1 MLSRI
6 VDWYNEVKLKVV
18 PCEFDIIKE
27 EFELINN
34 KLLIALETAK
44 WSDYEEVYIMDLHGD
59 LQNLNERVLKAKA
72 NVDKIIKSFKSWGD
86 KPMYMRKDGNP
97 YELMYPD
104 NFDEFIIQ
112 RQQDE
117 ICTKQLIEEIVDE
130 NFRLFFNLP
139 LKKPAT
145 KKRESGIKKSFL
157 ESFETLK
164 NLDLERTS
172 AIDRPSEVNVAE
184 LDKAAQASTSSMITL
199 KPVTVTSS
207 TLSFDNDEIVKTDE
221 QLRLYRA
228 YEEHLDVL
236 ILKEIQ
242 NALHVS
248 LSYLKIEMENR
259 MEKIDAPLFEV
270 KLELQEPDLCYF
282 PAMEG
287 NINKSRGFIGIL
299 TSMIANILNMTSL
312 IPMIAQPPEYDG
324 IATFEY
330 YLELFNRKLFLNVE
344 FTEIDDIQM
353 DVMQMARDGIKD
365 ALNFLTEFDK
375 YSFLWLTDKKK
386 HLSEFLK
393 YGRHLTKQEQEE
405 IENGNLEIK
414 EQQPQLNDFRNIIE
428 YYDQLYN
435 EIEKIDDLFN
445 VNSWL
450 RVNLKGLKY
459 SLLNSVSKWSYL
471 FKEYLRNKVIDDLI
485 ELEDFIRDS
494 TALLEQEPTNEDYEL
509 LLKILKTLSL
519 INERTRKTDEMFEP
533 LKKVVDLLKTYD
545 VKFDDRIG
553 NQFAELPEKWITLK
567 KLGVLVKQSIGAV
580 RSYQVDLIKKRILM
594 FDLRSKLYH
603 EKFMRLPVYID
614 FEALINKNLPTIFH
628 FFFHSSSMFPAIKTY
643 TSSATLS
650 TLT

>member
-44 WSDYEEVYIMDLHGD
+44 WSDYEEVYIMDLHSD
-59 LQNLNERVLKAKA
+59 LQNLHERVLKAKE
-72 NVDKIIKSFKSWGD
+72 NVNTIIKSLKSWGD
-86 KPMYMRKDGNP
+86 HPMYMRQDGDP
-97 YELMYPD
+97 HALMYPD
-104 NFDEFIIQ
+104 KFDDFIVT
-112 RQQDE
+112 RQEDVLR
-117 ICTKQLIEEIVDE
+117 TKRLIDDIVDE

-139 LKKPAT
+139 LKKPAC
-145 KKRESGIKKSFL
+145 KKRESGSKKSFL
-157 ESFETLK
+157 SSFETLK
-164 NLDLERTS
+164 NLDVERTS
-172 AIDRPSEVNVAE
+172 VNDRPSEINVAD
-184 LDKAAQASTSSMITL
+184 LDKAAQTTTSSMITL

-242 NALHVS
+242 SALHVS
-248 LSYLKIEMENR
+248 LLYMKIEMENR
-259 MEKIDAPLFEV
+259 VDKIDAPLFEV
-270 KLELQEPDLCYF
+270 KLELQEPHLCYF
-282 PAMEG
+282 PQMD
-287 NINKSRGFIGIL
+287 NSLDKLRGFLSTI
-299 TSMIANILNMTSL
+299 TSMIANILNMTDM
-312 IPMIAQPPEYDG
+312 IPMIAQPPEWDEV
-324 IATFEY
+324 ATFMY
-330 YLELFNRKLFLNVE
+330 YLELFNNKKFPNAEFVE
-344 FTEIDDIQM
+344 IENIQL
-353 DVMQMARDGIKD
+353 DLIQKTRDGIKD
-365 ALNFLTEFDK
+365 AQNFLTEFDK
-375 YSFLWLTDKKK
+375 YSFLWLIDKKK
-386 HLSEFLK
+386 HLREFLK
-393 YGRHLTKQEQEE
+393 YGRNLTKEEQEE

-414 EQQPQLNDFRNIIE
+414 EHPPQLNDYKNKIE
-428 YYDQLYN
+428 FYDQLYN

-471 FKEYLRNKVIDDLI
+471 FKEYLRNKVINDLI

-519 INERTRKTDEMFEP
+519 INERERRTDEMFEP

-553 NQFAELPEKWITLK
+553 DQFAELPEKWITLK

-580 RSYQVDLIKKRILM
+580 RSYQVDLIKKRIQM
-594 FDLRSKLYH
+594 FDLRTKLYY
-603 EKFMRLPVYID
+603 EKFMRLPVCID
-614 FEALINKNLPTIFH
+614 IILQAQISKPD
-628 FFFHSSSMFPAIKTY
+628 
-643 TSSATLS
+643 
-650 TLT
+650 

>member
-44 WSDYEEVYIMDLHGD
+44 WSDYEEVYIMDLHSD
-59 LQNLNERVLKAKA
+59 LQNLHERVLKAKE
-72 NVDKIIKSFKSWGD
+72 NVNTIIKSLKSWGD
-86 KPMYMRKDGNP
+86 HPMYMRQDGDP
-97 YELMYPD
+97 YALMYPD
-104 NFDEFIIQ
+104 KFDDFIVT
-112 RQQDE
+112 RQEDVMR
-117 ICTKQLIEEIVDE
+117 TKRLIDDIVDE

-139 LKKPAT
+139 LKKPAS
-145 KKRESGIKKSFL
+145 KKREGGSKKSFL
-157 ESFETLK
+157 SSFETLK
-164 NLDLERTS
+164 NLDVERTS
-172 AIDRPSEVNVAE
+172 ATERPSEINVAD
-184 LDKAAQASTSSMITL
+184 LDKAAQTTTSSMITL

-242 NALHVS
+242 SALHVS
-248 LSYLKIEMENR
+248 LMYMKIEMENR
-259 MEKIDAPLFEV
+259 VDKIDAPLFEV
-270 KLELQEPDLCYF
+270 KLELQEPHLCYF
-282 PAMEG
+282 PQMD
-287 NINKSRGFIGIL
+287 NNLDKLRGFLSTI
-299 TSMIANILNMTSL
+299 TAMIANILNMTDM
-312 IPMIAQPPEYDG
+312 IPMIAQPPEWDE
-324 IATFEY
+324 IATFMY
-330 YLELFNRKLFLNVE
+330 YLELFNNKKFPNAEFVE
-344 FTEIDDIQM
+344 IENIQL
-353 DVMQMARDGIKD
+353 DLIQKTRDGIKD
-365 ALNFLTEFDK
+365 AQNFLTEFDK
-375 YSFLWLTDKKK
+375 YSFLWLIDKKK
-386 HLSEFLK
+386 HLGEFLK
-393 YGRHLTKQEQEE
+393 YGRNLTKEEQEE

-414 EQQPQLNDFRNIIE
+414 EHPPQLNDYKNKIE
-428 YYDQLYN
+428 FYDQLYN

-471 FKEYLRNKVIDDLI
+471 FKEYLRNKVINDLI

-519 INERTRKTDEMFEP
+519 INERERRTDEMFEP

-553 NQFAELPEKWITLK
+553 DQFAELPEKWITLK

-580 RSYQVDLIKKRILM
+580 RSYQVDLIKKRIQM
-594 FDLRSKLYH
+594 FDLRTKLYY
-603 EKFMRLPVYID
+603 EKFMRLPVCID
-614 FEALINKNLPTIFH
+614 IILKAQISQTD
-628 FFFHSSSMFPAIKTY
+628 
-643 TSSATLS
+643 
-650 TLT
+650 